1 MNWQIESSHIGYK
14 PYKRLLEPCK
24 FAWNLPKVPIRDG
37 IWWSWRLRRLRWQQE
52 PCKWVHKHVG
62 PLGPW
67 RMWRTSNSLFPAHMM
82 CLSDGAFASA
92 LYYEE
97 FDKVLVIKLIHGM
110 SKLRTTFKIG
120 MAWQKVDT
128 TFQLENEQC
137 LEFLSSFRAKR
148 TLMQAGKT

>member
-1 MNWQIESSHIGYK
+1 
-14 PYKRLLEPCK
+14 
-24 FAWNLPKVPIRDG
+24 
-37 IWWSWRLRRLRWQQE
+37 
-52 PCKWVHKHVG
+52 
-62 PLGPW
+62 
-67 RMWRTSNSLFPAHMM
+67 MWRTSNSLFPARMM
-82 CLSDGAFASA
+82 CPSDGAFASA

-97 FDKVLVIKLIHGM
+97 FDKVLVIKFIHSM

-137 LEFLSSFRAKR
+137 LEFLSSFTAKR